1 MDYGEWN
8 DKYQPIKN
16 LITYDSPYEGCMFE
30 TYSPDLDFVRN
41 SDLHN
46 IWTIVQR
53 EPSEQITSYFVDKD
67 KTLHTFVDNKAH
79 VTISNVETHQIDD
92 LIDELNCQFP
102 DTYII
107 TGFHFVNR
115 LGYLMTSIPWS
126 DEDKDLE
133 ILDD

>member
-1 MDYGEWN
+1 MTFGEFW

-16 LITYDSPYEGCMFE
+16 LITEDSPYKECMFE

-46 IWTIVQR
+46 IWTIVQG
-53 EPSEQITSYFVDKD
+53 EPYEQITSYFVDKD

-79 VTISNVETHQIDD
+79 VTISNVEKHQIDG
-92 LIDELNCQFP
+92 LIEELNWDFP

-107 TGFHFVNR
+107 PGYWLVNR
-115 LGYLMTSIPWS
+115 LGYLITSKHWS
-126 DEDKDLE
+126 EEDKDLE